1 MGIIG
6 FLAFGLVVGAVA
18 RLIKPGRQNLS
29 LLMTL
34 LLGVVGSVIGGVV
47 ANLLGTGSITEL
59 NMLGAIVA
67 IIAAVLLI
75 GTAQRMSVKGKTGA

>member
-47 ANLLGTGSITEL
+47 ANLLGTGSIMEL
-59 NMLGAIVA
+59 NILGAIVA

>member
-6 FLAFGLVVGAVA
+6 FLVFGLVVGAVA

-29 LLMTL
+29 LGMTL

-47 ANLLGTGSITEL
+47 AGVLGTGGIMEL
-59 NMLGAIVA
+59 NMLGSIVA
-67 IIAAVLLI
+67 VIAAVLLI
-75 GTAQRMSVKGKTGA
+75 GVAEGMSARYKTPV